1 MGLIIPG
8 FIPDTLGEIYEYIP
22 NFLELMVSFGIWATG
37 LLIFTLLMKVAI
49 PIETGEF
56 SHVSY
61 VERSFR
67 REEED
72 QAWRQGSFR
81 KF

>member
-1 MGLIIPG
+1 
-8 FIPDTLGEIYEYIP
+8 
-22 NFLELMVSFGIWATG
+22 MVSFGIWATG

-49 PIETGEF
+49 PIEAGEF
-56 SHVSY
+56 SHISY

-67 REEED
+67 REEEY
-72 QAWRQGSFR
+72 QGWRQGSFK